1 MLRYTYIAC
10 LVHIETR
17 GTYTYHG
24 VLNVNKIASST
35 DYYFSMFKYL
45 ENHQTIWATDI
56 VPFHLSTKRS
66 PNPPC
71 QYEPRLIAPKHTTQS

>member
-35 DYYFSMFKYL
+35 DYCYSTFKFL
-45 ENHQTIWATDI
+45 ENHQTVWATDI
-56 VPFHLSTKRS
+56 IDAATLTEGFRAFS
-66 PNPPC
+66 PVVRQMPG
-71 QYEPRLIAPKHTTQS
+71 